1 MDLALFTQ
9 WAGAIGL
16 ALGII
21 NMAWN
26 MAGRA
31 AKPVTEKFK
40 AQDDRLDKHSV
51 DLKDHDRRIQ
61 TLEGLVPHLPT
72 SSQVN
77 ELRVTVERID
87 THLLN
92 LDKTI
97 ELFTRMVTRIDDYL
111 RENKA

>member
-1 MDLALFTQ
+1 M
-9 WAGAIGL
+9 
-16 ALGII
+16 
-21 NMAWN
+21 
-26 MAGRA
+26 
-31 AKPVTEKFK
+31 
-40 AQDDRLDKHSV
+40 
-51 DLKDHDRRIQ
+51 
-61 TLEGLVPHLPT
+61 PT

>member
-1 MDLALFTQ
+1 MDLVLFTQ
-9 WAGAIGL
+9 WAGAVGL

-26 MAGRA
+26 MLSRSTKG
-31 AKPVTEKFK
+31 VT
-40 AQDDRLDKHSV
+40 DRLEKHAN
-51 DLKDHDRRIQ
+51 DLKEHDRRIQ
-61 TLEGLVPHLPT
+61 AVEGLVPHLPT

-77 ELRVTVERID
+77 EMRVTVERID

-111 RENKA
+111 RENKS

>member
-9 WAGAIGL
+9 WAGAVGL

-21 NMAWN
+21 NMGWN
-26 MAGRA
+26 MLSRSTKGI
-31 AKPVTEKFK
+31 T
-40 AQDDRLDKHSV
+40 DRQEKHST
-51 DLKDHDRRIQ
+51 DLKEHDRRIQ